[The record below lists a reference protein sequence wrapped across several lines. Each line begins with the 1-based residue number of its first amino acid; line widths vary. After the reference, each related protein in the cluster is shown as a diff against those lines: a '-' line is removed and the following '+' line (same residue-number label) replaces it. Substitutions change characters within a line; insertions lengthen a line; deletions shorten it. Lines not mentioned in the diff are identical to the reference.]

1 MELSR
6 SNIEKISQEKAFLL
20 FQETKTPKKLIF
32 FSKETFSYISGNG
45 NPEKKSL
52 YFRKLNFLYFKHR
65 NYFS

>member
-32 FSKETFSYISGNG
+32 FQKKPFLIFEEMETPKKNPYISGN
-45 NPEKKSL
+45 
-52 YFRKLNFLYFKHR
+52 
-65 NYFS
+65 